1 MALAMIPGGMK
12 AWSMSHQPEATVKNA
27 DPWPLRDSNTVNP
40 INQHLGPNL
49 TADMMLFQYRGS
61 QIPPEF
67 STVLDR
73 MQSKVGVGNVI
84 AYPQGFTPILV
95 GTSRLEDVRKLLD
108 NNIVVLSPEF
118 GK

>member
-1 MALAMIPGGMK
+1 
-12 AWSMSHQPEATVKNA
+12 
-27 DPWPLRDSNTVNP
+27 
-40 INQHLGPNL
+40 
-49 TADMMLFQYRGS
+49 MLFQYRGS